1 MWKKFNLMDNM
12 AVCSIEFTKTE
23 LIKLFRLLKN
33 AMNTDEKIIPLFS
46 KIEKKAYELLT
57 IDELEDARK
66 K

>member
-1 MWKKFNLMDNM
+1 M
-12 AVCSIEFTKTE
+12 ADCSIELTKTE
-23 LIKLFRLLKN
+23 LIELFRLLKN
-33 AMNTDEKIIPLFS
+33 EMNTNEKIIPLFS

>member
-1 MWKKFNLMDNM
+1 MDNM